1 VTAARHTEAA
11 VSTARELREHT
22 RSVTACTACG
32 LHAERTRSVV
42 GAGPETARLL
52 LVGGVPGRHE
62 DLQGVPFAG
71 ASRNVLDHALTS
83 CGVDVDEVRFT
94 RVVRCR
100 PSDDRA
106 PTRTE
111 LTSCAAHLR
120 AELDLVAPEVV
131 VSLGT
136 LATSVLLGRPVV
148 LERVAGYRLDILQ
161 GVTLV
166 PTHDPADAVRGIP
179 QAVDAIRRDL
189 AIAKAVLDGRMKTGA
204 EALAELRSR
213 LAAGE

>member
-1 VTAARHTEAA
+1 
-11 VSTARELREHT
+11 
-22 RSVTACTACG
+22 
-32 LHAERTRSVV
+32 
-42 GAGPETARLL
+42 
-52 LVGGVPGRHE
+52 
-62 DLQGVPFAG
+62 
-71 ASRNVLDHALTS
+71 
-83 CGVDVDEVRFT
+83 
-94 RVVRCR
+94 
-100 PSDDRA
+100 
-106 PTRTE
+106 
-111 LTSCAAHLR
+111 
-120 AELDLVAPEVV
+120 V